1 MNTQILERLR
11 KEFAFVGDEKI
22 SGHTAMKIINDVIE
36 ELTIPKDVEDAQKF
50 LQECGRDMGF
60 MGSPE
65 YDRQKKIVDAY
76 FEPIRQKEKEDLER
90 SEYLKLKSKYE
101 GS

>member
-1 MNTQILERLR
+1 MT
-11 KEFAFVGDEKI
+11 KEEIYLDLSKL
-22 SGHTAMKIINDVIE
+22 SDKQR
-36 ELTIPKDVEDAQKF
+36 KDVENAQKY

-76 FEPIRQKEKEDLER
+76 FEPIRQKGKEDTEKA
-90 SEYLKLKSKYE
+90 EYLKLKSKYE
-101 GS
+101 DS